1 MTAVTP
7 VLSLYS
13 GFCGAKS
20 DARYN
25 CGRVVTSSISFV
37 SVQARKLI
45 HSAAPPFPKK
55 SGDFSGALFSVS
67 YAVLSEHRSCPGVS
81 PERRCASSTQASYH
95 SPRRKRQV
103 SLIPLR
109 LLSPQNLRFCGD
121 PIFRR
126 GVMAQSYPVRTVI
139 QLSFEAVPHSLFRAN
154 RKSRFTQHLAERIEI
169 PFRSKK
175 LCKSALL
182 QSRSLFVR
190 RPVNRLKTLGRRRHL
205 IAAEALAAAQARR
218 SPWHEPRKICASRIF
233 SCVLPQ
239 WRAWVLY
246 QGCENCQGKT
256 GEV

>member
-1 MTAVTP
+1 MDLDFGGQNPMLVITV
-7 VLSLYS
+7 
-13 GFCGAKS
+13 
-20 DARYN
+20 DA
-25 CGRVVTSSISFV
+25 SSQAPYRSFPCKHEN
-37 SVQARKLI
+37 SFIPLLLL
-45 HSAAPPFPKK
+45 FPK
-55 SGDFSGALFSVS
+55 SLATFREPCFQSLMPFSPNIVPAQES
-67 YAVLSEHRSCPGVS
+67 HRSVAALVPPEGVVAR
-81 PERRCASSTQASYH
+81 P
-95 SPRRKRQV
+95 
-103 SLIPLR
+103 
-109 LLSPQNLRFCGD
+109 
-121 PIFRR
+121 
-126 GVMAQSYPVRTVI
+126 YPVRTVI

-154 RKSRFTQHLAERIEI
+154 RKSRFTQHLVERIEI